1 MIYNYNEVIYN
12 LYLYISIIIYLYLYI
27 SILYLYYNIILYNQN
42 ISINFCKLYKIY
54 LNSLRLKYHE
64 QNLIKISLK
73 LSSTFIDLKINKYSS
88 FKCIIQFI
96 IKYNTWIVQ
105 HNIIHE
111 INIDLNKDKQVN
123 RYKQINININI
134 I

>member
-1 MIYNYNEVIYN
+1 MIYNYDEVIYN

>member
-12 LYLYISIIIYLYLYI
+12 LYLYISII
-27 SILYLYYNIILYNQN
+27 YLYYNIILYNQN

>member
-1 MIYNYNEVIYN
+1 MIYNYDEVIYN
-12 LYLYISIIIYLYLYI
+12 LYLYISII
-27 SILYLYYNIILYNQN
+27 YLYYNIILYNQN

-96 IKYNTWIVQ
+96 IKYNT
-105 HNIIHE
+105 
-111 INIDLNKDKQVN
+111 
-123 RYKQINININI
+123 
-134 I
+134 

>member
-1 MIYNYNEVIYN
+1 MIYNYDEVIYN
-12 LYLYISIIIYLYLYI
+12 LYLYISII
-27 SILYLYYNIILYNQN
+27 YLYYNIILYNQN

>member
-1 MIYNYNEVIYN
+1 M
-12 LYLYISIIIYLYLYI
+12 
-27 SILYLYYNIILYNQN
+27 
-42 ISINFCKLYKIY
+42 
-54 LNSLRLKYHE
+54 YHE